1 MHDKQ
6 RMSDAEKDIDK
17 GKGYQKSESS
27 KWIDREENGRNVN
40 SDKAT
45 LGKSEVDF
53 TRGGIEDLRFYPD
66 NPEHHRHKYKWVNKE
81 PSKFYDPCE
90 ESRQASINC
99 VLRNQED
106 RMVCSEFFDAYK
118 ECKKDFFQKRRKD
131 RSEGRKG
138 WGIW

>member
-1 MHDKQ
+1 MNGIERDTAK
-6 RMSDAEKDIDK
+6 EKE
-17 GKGYQKSESS
+17 YQKSESS
-27 KWIDREENGRNVN
+27 IGKNLEGNGENVN

-45 LGKSEVDF
+45 LEKSEVDF
-53 TRGGIEDLRFYPD
+53 TKGGIEDLKFYPD
-66 NPEHHRHKYKWVNKE
+66 NPEHHRHKYNWVNKE

-106 RMVCSEFFDAYK
+106 RMACTEFFDAYK
-118 ECKKDFFQKRRKD
+118 ECKRDFFQKKKKD
-131 RSEGRKG
+131 RNEGRKG